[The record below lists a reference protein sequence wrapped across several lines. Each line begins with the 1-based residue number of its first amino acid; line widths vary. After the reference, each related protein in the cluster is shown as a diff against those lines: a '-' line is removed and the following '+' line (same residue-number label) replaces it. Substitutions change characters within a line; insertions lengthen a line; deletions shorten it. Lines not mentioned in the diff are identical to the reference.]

1 MPAVLNKK
9 TLRPSDHGIYCGRGS
24 KWGNR
29 NRMFGEADRDAVCDQ
44 HEIDLYHDHELLR
57 ALDELRGEDLICFCA
72 PKRCHCD
79 LLLRLA
85 NATRAERI
93 DWFLGVRAKI
103 ATSSVTDCDQAWQ

>member
-1 MPAVLNKK
+1 MPVVLNKK
-9 TLRPSDHGIYCGRGS
+9 TMRPGQKGQYCGRGS

-29 NRMFGEADRDAVCDQ
+29 NRMRTEADRDAVCDQ
-44 HEIDLYHDHELLR
+44 HEIDLFHDHGLLR

-85 NATRAERI
+85 NATRQERI
-93 DWFLGVRAKI
+93 DWFLSVKSKLA
-103 ATSSVTDCDQAWQ
+103 ATDKA